1 MEEENKPKPAATTPA
16 AKPTQKPKP
25 AKKEEEPKSGGGG
38 KGIIIILVI
47 VVLALGGVTAWL
59 FNQKSELESTI
70 AAQESS
76 IDEKIQENDNLTAS
90 LEDEIKRYEALIS
103 DYEALGEETEGLR
116 AQMEGLEAQVKKWK
130 GSANW
135 NASQR
140 KALQKEIE
148 KMKAEAQLDL
158 IALDEELQILK
169 QFADSLKTSNDSLH
183 TVQGQITEENSSLSD
198 LVRVASVLKAENFNI
213 TAINK
218 KNKEYEDDDNEFKA
232 KVVDKIRVKFN
243 FGDNKVAKKETKE
256 VILRLIE
263 PSGTVLFDLS
273 TGGGSFTN
281 ADGKTD
287 FYTDKQSILFDNS
300 QQAITFLYNKGSEY
314 EEGKYTV
321 EIYANGYLIGDNSF
335 TVK

>member
-1 MEEENKPKPAATTPA
+1 MEEENKPKPAAPA
-16 AKPTQKPKP
+16 QPAKPTKPV
-25 AKKEEEPKSGGGG
+25 KKEEEPKSGGG
-38 KGIIIILVI
+38 KGIIIVLVI

-59 FNQKSELESTI
+59 FNEKSELESTI

-76 IDEKIQENDNLTAS
+76 IDEKVQENDNLTAS
-90 LEDEIKRYEALIS
+90 LQDEINRYEALIA

-158 IALDEELQILK
+158 IAKDEELQILK

-198 LVRVASVLKAENFNI
+198 LVRVASVLKAENFKI
-213 TAINK
+213 SAINK
-218 KNKEYEDDDNEFKA
+218 KNKEYEDDDNEYKS

-243 FGDNKVAKKETKE
+243 FSDNKVAKKDTKE
-256 VILRLIE
+256 IILRLIE

-281 ADGKTD
+281 AEGKTD
-287 FYTDKQSILFDNS
+287 FYTDKQAILFDNS
-300 QQAITFLYNKGSEY
+300 QQDVTFLYNKGSEY
-314 EEGKYTV
+314 EAGKYTV
-321 EIYANGYLIGDNSF
+321 EIYGNGYLIGEGFF

>member
-1 MEEENKPKPAATTPA
+1 MEEENKPKPAASTPA

-25 AKKEEEPKSGGGG
+25 VKKEEEPKSGGG
-38 KGIIIILVI
+38 KGIIIVLVI

-76 IDEKIQENDNLTAS
+76 IDEKNQENDNLTAS
-90 LEDEIKRYEALIS
+90 LEDEIKRYESLIA
-103 DYEALGEETEGLR
+103 DYEALGEETEGLK

-140 KALQKEIE
+140 KSLQKEIE

-158 IALDEELQILK
+158 LAKDEELQILK
-169 QFADSLKTSNDSLH
+169 QFADSLKVSNDSLH
-183 TVQGQITEENSSLSD
+183 TVQGQISEENSSLSD
-198 LVRVASVLKAENFNI
+198 LVRVASVLKAENFKI

-218 KNKEYEDDDNEFKA
+218 KNKEYDDDDNEYKS

-243 FGDNKVAKKETKE
+243 FSDNKVAKKDTKE

-287 FYTDKQSILFDNS
+287 FYTDKQAILFDNS
-300 QQAITFLYNKGSEY
+300 QQNVTFLYNKGSEY
-314 EEGKYTV
+314 ESGKYTV
-321 EIYANGYLIGDNSF
+321 EIYGNGYIIGEGSF